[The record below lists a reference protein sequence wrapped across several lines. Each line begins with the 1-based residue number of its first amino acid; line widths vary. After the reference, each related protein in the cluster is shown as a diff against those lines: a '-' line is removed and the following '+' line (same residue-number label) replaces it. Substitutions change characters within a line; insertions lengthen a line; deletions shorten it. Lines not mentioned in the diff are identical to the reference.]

1 MARQQVE
8 NGAQVLDVNMD
19 EGMLDAKHAMPKFLK
34 LVASE
39 PDVAKVRANQ
49 TFDPVVHKLHNRCV
63 TSQTSGA
70 SLH

>member
-49 TFDPVVHKLHNRCV
+49 MLNPVAHD
-63 TSQTSGA
+63 
-70 SLH
+70 

>member
-39 PDVAKVRANQ
+39 PDVAKVRTNQ
-49 TFDPVVHKLHNRCV
+49 TFDPVVHNRCV

-70 SLH
+70 TLH